1 MLLFGPPLE
10 IALAIGSAVVGCVG
24 LAAASVGFLLPPV
37 PWSFR
42 MALAGE
48 CLVMI
53 QGLLTY
59 VMGLAVMLVVLGSQ
73 IYRIKVRKYEF

>member
-1 MLLFGPPLE
+1 MKAFGAGALRIARTPGLLLFGPPLE

-48 CLVMI
+48 LSCDDP
-53 QGLLTY
+53 GT
-59 VMGLAVMLVVLGSQ
+59 AD
-73 IYRIKVRKYEF
+73 